1 MRWILILVWAVT
13 AALSSPGHA
22 RTAPTDPSALIP
34 IDPAVRTGQ
43 LPNGLRY
50 ALMSNDRPVGG
61 VSIRLRFDVGS
72 YEEAEDER
80 GIAHFLEHMAFNG
93 SRRLPEGELMRR
105 FAEAG
110 VAFGRDQNAW
120 TSQFATTY
128 KLDLPDS
135 DPEHLDLAFSW
146 LRDIGDG
153 LLLTP
158 EAVERERGVVVAE
171 YTAGL
176 GPQKTWR
183 EAYLAFAAPDARSR
197 TRPPIGVAETLATI
211 DAAALTRFHQA
222 WYRPELAVLIVAGDL
237 PLDAL
242 EARVRTTFG
251 DWAPAAPPAA
261 RAVATP
267 LALDRPLEVLTYSDP
282 TLTPSV
288 GACRLQGWRR
298 QGPDTLERRQ
308 RNLTRSFWSRILA
321 RRFQLL
327 SQGAEAPFARASLS
341 ASAWAREA
349 DAVCLNVVPG
359 ADGDWGRALGAAL
372 AEVRRFEQE
381 GPEPAEIQRLIEIDR
396 RSASNFVAQA
406 EDRFSSTLA
415 DGMLSIFAL
424 HDLDP
429 GTFDAPSQRRDLY
442 EQALSNVTPEA
453 IREAFAAAWNG
464 SEPHLALILTPPP
477 PAEEV
482 AAVWRTA
489 MSAEMAART
498 AAGPAAT
505 TWAYGDLGPPGQV
518 VEQISIETPAFTRA
532 RLDNGVVLNVKSVA
546 HTRDRITVDVRFG
559 HGRRDVSDADYFAA
573 GFGALFVGWGGLGRH
588 SQTEIED
595 LFPNRQVGIDLSMTP
610 DAFELSASTRPA
622 DLEVQLQLLTAFLS
636 DPGFR
641 DDYAGQRRVTIDG
654 VYRSWRTNPASVIA
668 DALLQALAP
677 GSPRGLPP
685 RAAAGAL
692 SMADFERIYRTP
704 LTTAPLEV
712 TLVGDA
718 PESEMIALAAAT
730 FGTLPPRGAHSGPRP
745 DTFVLRFGDDR
756 PEVMAHH
763 DGPADQASVLLGWP
777 LFVTS
782 PERRR
787 EERVIHVLR
796 DILQDRIR
804 DEVREALGASYT
816 PAVSATFDDNGDQG
830 QLGISVATS
839 PADVDRVREAVR
851 RVVAAAAAGG
861 LTQADLDA
869 ALAPRLAN
877 VEANR
882 ATNGWWRN
890 ALNGS
895 DRQPHR
901 LRDALDWEAAYR
913 AITLEDIHLAART
926 WLSGPAIEGVAL
938 PAAPQPATP

>member
-1 MRWILILVWAVT
+1 MRGILIWVWTVVAGLSVADPAR
-13 AALSSPGHA
+13 AAA
-22 RTAPTDPSALIP
+22 DPAALIP

-43 LPNGLRY
+43 LGNGLRY

-72 YEEAEDER
+72 YEEAEEER
-80 GIAHFLEHMAFNG
+80 GLAHFLEHMAFNG
-93 SRRLPEGELMRR
+93 TRRLPEGELMRR

-135 DPEHLDLAFSW
+135 DLEHLDLAFSW

-242 EARVRTTFG
+242 ESRVRATFG
-251 DWAPAAPPAA
+251 DWAPAGPPAA
-261 RAVATP
+261 RAAATP

-327 SQGAEAPFARASLS
+327 SQGAEAPFASASLS

-372 AEVRRFEQE
+372 AEVRRFERD

-396 RSASNFVAQA
+396 RSASSFVAQA
-406 EDRFSSTLA
+406 EDRFSSSLA

-453 IREAFAAAWNG
+453 IREAFTAAWNG

-482 AAVWRTA
+482 AGVWRTA
-489 MSAEMAART
+489 MRAEMGART
-498 AAGPAAT
+498 AAGAAA
-505 TWAYGDLGPPGQV
+505 TWAYGDLGPPGRV
-518 VEQISIETPAFTRA
+518 VEQVSIEVPAFTRA

-559 HGRRDVSDADYFAA
+559 RGRRDVPDADYFAA
-573 GFGALFVGWGGLGRH
+573 GFGALFVARGGLERH

-595 LFPNRQVGIDLSMTP
+595 LFPNRQIGVDLSMGP

-622 DLEVQLQLLTAFLS
+622 DLGIQLQLLTAFLS
-636 DPGFR
+636 EPGFR
-641 DDYAGQRRVTIDG
+641 DDYAGQRRVALDG
-654 VYRSWRTNPASVIA
+654 VYRSWRTNP
-668 DALLQALAP
+668 DAVLSEALRQALTP
-677 GSPRGLPP
+677 ESPRGLPP
-685 RAAAGAL
+685 RAAADAL
-692 SMADFERIYRTP
+692 SMGDFERLYRTF
-704 LTTAPLEV
+704 LTSAPLEV

-730 FGTLPPRGAHSGPRP
+730 FGTLPPRGAHAGPRS
-745 DTFVLRFGDDR
+745 DTFVLRFTDDR
-756 PEVMAHH
+756 PEVMARH

-877 VEANR
+877 VESNR
-882 ATNGWWRN
+882 ATNAWWRN

-895 DRQPHR
+895 ERQPHR
-901 LRDALDWEAAYR
+901 LRDALDWEETYR
-913 AITLEDIHLAART
+913 SITLEEIRLAARM
-926 WLSGPAIEGVAL
+926 WLTGPAIEGVAL
-938 PAAPQPATP
+938 PALETPATP

>member
-1 MRWILILVWAVT
+1 MRGILIWVWAVVAGLSVAGPAR
-13 AALSSPGHA
+13 AAA
-22 RTAPTDPSALIP
+22 TDPAALIP

-43 LPNGLRY
+43 LDNGLRY

-80 GIAHFLEHMAFNG
+80 GLAHFLEHMAFNG
-93 SRRLPEGELMRR
+93 TRRLPEGELMRR

-242 EARVRTTFG
+242 EARVQATFG
-251 DWAPAAPPAA
+251 DWAPAGPAAA
-261 RAVATP
+261 RAAATP
-267 LALDRPLEVLTYSDP
+267 LALDRPLDVLTYSDP

-288 GACRLQGWRR
+288 GACRLQRWRL

-321 RRFQLL
+321 RRLQLL
-327 SQGAEAPFARASLS
+327 SQGAEAPFVSASLS
-341 ASAWAREA
+341 PSAWAREA

-372 AEVRRFEQE
+372 AEVRRFERD

-396 RSASNFVAQA
+396 RSASNLVAQA

-415 DGMLSIFAL
+415 DSMLSIFPL

-453 IREAFAAAWNG
+453 IREAFAAAWDG
-464 SEPHLALILTPPP
+464 SEPHLALLLTPPP

-482 AAVWRTA
+482 AGAWRTA
-489 MSAEMAART
+489 MGAEMAGRT
-498 AAGPAAT
+498 AAGAAA
-505 TWAYGDLGPPGQV
+505 TWAYGDLGPPGRV
-518 VEQISIETPAFTRA
+518 VEEVSIEAPAFTRA
-532 RLDNGVVLNVKSVA
+532 RLGNGVVLNVKSVA

-559 HGRRDVSDADYFAA
+559 HGRRDVPDADYFAA
-573 GFGALFVGWGGLGRH
+573 GFGALFVARGGLGRH

-595 LFPNRQVGIDLSMTP
+595 LFPDRQIGIDLSMTP

-622 DLEVQLQLLTAFLS
+622 DLEIQLQLLTAFLS
-636 DPGFR
+636 EPGFR

-654 VYRSWRTNPASVIA
+654 VYRSWRTRP
-668 DALLQALAP
+668 DAVLSEALRQVLTP
-677 GSPRGLPP
+677 ESPRGLPP
-685 RAAAGAL
+685 RAAADAL
-692 SMADFERIYRTP
+692 SMADFERLYRTF
-704 LTTAPLEV
+704 LTSAPLEV

-730 FGTLPPRGAHSGPRP
+730 LGTLPPRGAYAGPRS

-756 PEVMAHH
+756 PEVMVHH
-763 DGPADQASVLLGWP
+763 EGPADQASVLLAWP

-787 EERVIHVLR
+787 EERVVNVLS
-796 DILQDRIR
+796 DILQNLIR
-804 DEVREALGASYT
+804 DEVREALGASYNPLVRT
-816 PAVSATFDDNGDQG
+816 MFDDDGDQG
-830 QLGISVATS
+830 QLAISVATS
-839 PADVDRVREAVR
+839 PTDVDRVREAVR
-851 RVVAAAAAGG
+851 RVVAAAAGG
-861 LTQADLDA
+861 DVAQADLDA

-877 VEANR
+877 VESNR
-882 ATNGWWRN
+882 ATNAWWRN

-895 DRQPHR
+895 ERQPHR
-901 LRDALDWEAAYR
+901 LRDALDWEETYR
-913 AITLEDIHLAART
+913 SITLEEIHLAARM
-926 WLSGPAIEGVAL
+926 WLTGPAIEGVAL
-938 PAAPQPATP
+938 PGPGTSASP

>member
-13 AALSSPGHA
+13 SALSSPGHA
-22 RTAPTDPSALIP
+22 RMATADPSALIP

-93 SRRLPEGELMRR
+93 TRRLPEGELMRR

-110 VAFGRDQNAW
+110 VAFGRDQNAS
-120 TSQFATTY
+120 TSMFATTY
-128 KLDLPDS
+128 QLDLPDS
-135 DPEHLDLAFSW
+135 DPAHLDLAFSW

-183 EAYLAFAAPDARSR
+183 EAYQAFATPDARSR
-197 TRPPIGVAETLATI
+197 ARPPIGVPETLATI
-211 DAAALTRFHQA
+211 DADALTRFHQA
-222 WYRPELAVLIVAGDL
+222 WYRPELAMLTVAGDL
-237 PLDAL
+237 TLDEM
-242 EARVRTTFG
+242 EARVQAVFG
-251 DWAPAAPPAA
+251 DWVPAGPPAA

-267 LALDRPLEVLTYSDP
+267 LALDRPLEVLTYSEP
-282 TLTPSV
+282 TLTPTV
-288 GACRLQGWRR
+288 GTCRLQGWRL

-327 SQGAEAPFARASLS
+327 SQGVEAPFASASLS
-341 ASAWAREA
+341 QSAWAREA

-372 AEVRRFEQE
+372 AEVRRFERD

-415 DGMLSIFAL
+415 DGLLSIFAL

-429 GTFDAPSQRRDLY
+429 GTFDSPWQRRDLY
-442 EQALSNVTPEA
+442 EQVLPNVTPEA

-477 PAEEV
+477 PVEEV

-498 AAGPAAT
+498 AAGAAA
-505 TWAYGDLGPPGQV
+505 TWAYGDPGPPGRV
-518 VEQISIETPAFTRA
+518 VEQISIEAPAFTRA

-573 GFGALFVGWGGLGRH
+573 GFGSLFVARGGLGRH

-641 DDYAGQRRVTIDG
+641 DDYAGQRRVAIDG
-654 VYRSWRTNPASVIA
+654 VYRSWRTNPAAVISE
-668 DALLQALAP
+668 ALLEAVAP

-685 RAAAGAL
+685 RDAADAL

-718 PESEMIALAAAT
+718 PEAEMIALAAAT
-730 FGTLPPRGAHSGPRP
+730 LGTLPRREAELGPGR
-745 DTFVLRFGDDR
+745 DTFVLRFGDVR
-756 PEVMAHH
+756 PDLTARH
-763 DGPADQASVLLGWP
+763 DGPADQASVLLAWP

-816 PAVSATFDDNGDQG
+816 PAVSAKFDDNGDQA

-882 ATNGWWRN
+882 ATNAWWRN
-890 ALNGS
+890 TLNGS

-901 LRDALDWEAAYR
+901 LRDALDWEATYR

-938 PAAPQPATP
+938 PAAPEPVTP